1 MRQRWRRKSK
11 WLTDRNIAASAGVKL
26 AFAVGTQLCRQFVV
40 HAWFDFPQTKDCMLA
55 RLCVVGSA
63 FAVLFAASV
72 SGAQT
77 PASTQTADDLPRVF
91 LDCQANGCDDDF
103 LRTELSWLNF
113 VRDRTLA
120 IVHILATSQ
129 STGGGG
135 SELTVAF
142 IGLGEMSAKVDT
154 IVAISAQSDT
164 QDERRQLLRR
174 VISQGMMRFVANT
187 PLASRLSVAY
197 RAPSSTVVSATR
209 GAHDR
214 WNLWVIRIGGG
225 SFFNGEESYKYYN
238 INGSIEARRTTAANK
253 TFISFRGNKNQ
264 DRYVIPGD
272 PEQNIPDEVLVTK
285 RRNYNAEA
293 LWVKSIGEHWSAGV
307 QANASSSIT
316 SNLELGTRI
325 GPAIEYDIFPYSQ
338 STRKQ
343 IIARYSVGVKT
354 LDYDSLTIFDE
365 LKETRP
371 DHRLT
376 LAGEATQPWGGFYG
390 NVTASQYLNE
400 PSKYRI
406 DGYAG
411 MNWRIV
417 RGLNIGFD
425 MGYTKLR
432 DQINLKRG
440 NATQQ
445 EVLLRLRQLA
455 TGYYYYGSI
464 NISYTF
470 GSAFS
475 NVVNPR
481 FGQGGG
487 GFFF

>member
-1 MRQRWRRKSK
+1 
-11 WLTDRNIAASAGVKL
+11 
-26 AFAVGTQLCRQFVV
+26 
-40 HAWFDFPQTKDCMLA
+40 MLA
-55 RLCVVGSA
+55 RLPFVKSLV
-63 FAVLFAASV
+63 AVLLSTTVAS
-72 SGAQT
+72 AQT
-77 PASTQTADDLPRVF
+77 PTPTPQAEDVPRVF

-103 LRTELSWLNF
+103 LRTELTWLNF

-129 STGGGG
+129 STGSGGT
-135 SELTVAF
+135 ELTVAF
-142 IGLGEMSAKVDT
+142 IGLGALSAKVDT
-154 IVAISAQSDT
+154 IVAISPQSDT
-164 QDERRQLLRR
+164 FDERRNLVKR
-174 VISQGMMRFVANT
+174 VVSQGMLRFVSNT
-187 PLASRLSVAY
+187 PLASRLSVTY
-197 RAPSSTVVSATR
+197 RAPTAGTTIDATR
-209 GAHDR
+209 GARDK
-214 WNLWVIRIGGG
+214 WNLWVFRIGGG

-238 INGSIEARRTTAANK
+238 INGSVEARRTTAANK
-253 TFISFRGNKNQ
+253 TFINFRGNKNE
-264 DRYVIPGD
+264 DRYTL
-272 PEQNIPDEVLVTK
+272 PDEDPTDSVNTEQVLVTK

-293 LWVKSIGEHWSAGV
+293 LWVKSLNNHWSAGV

-316 SNLELGTRI
+316 SNLELGTRF
-325 GPAIEYDIFPYSQ
+325 GPAIEFDLFPYSE
-338 STRKQ
+338 STRRQ
-343 IIARYSVGVKT
+343 IIARYSVGVKS
-354 LDYDSLTIFDE
+354 LDYDSLTIYDKM
-365 LKETRP
+365 KEVRP
-371 DHRLT
+371 DHRLS
-376 LAGEATQPWGGFYG
+376 LGGEATQPWGGFYG
-390 NVTASQYLNE
+390 SVTGSQYLNE

-432 DQINLKRG
+432 DQLNLKRG
-440 NATQQ
+440 TASQE

-470 GSAFS
+470 GSVFS

-481 FGQGGG
+481 FNLGGG

>member
-1 MRQRWRRKSK
+1 
-11 WLTDRNIAASAGVKL
+11 
-26 AFAVGTQLCRQFVV
+26 
-40 HAWFDFPQTKDCMLA
+40 MLP
-55 RLCVVGSA
+55 RLPIVRSLV
-63 FAVLFAASV
+63 AVLLSASLA
-72 SGAQT
+72 GAQT
-77 PASTQTADDLPRVF
+77 PTPTPQADDLPRVF

-103 LRTELSWLNF
+103 LRTELTWLNF

-135 SELTVAF
+135 TELTVAF
-142 IGLGEMSAKVDT
+142 IGLGAMSAKVDT
-154 IVAISAQSDT
+154 IVAISPQSDT
-164 QDERRQLLRR
+164 FDERRNLVKR
-174 VISQGMMRFVANT
+174 VISQGMLRFVSNT

-197 RAPSSTVVSATR
+197 RAPSAGTTIDATR
-209 GAHDR
+209 GARDK
-214 WNLWVIRIGGG
+214 WNLWVFRIGGG

-238 INGSIEARRTTAANK
+238 INGSVEARRTTAANK
-253 TFISFRGNKNQ
+253 TFINFRGNKNE
-264 DRYVIPGD
+264 DRYT
-272 PEQNIPDEVLVTK
+272 IPDDDPTDNVDNSQVLVTK

-293 LWVKSIGEHWSAGV
+293 LWVKSINNHWSAGV

-316 SNLELGTRI
+316 SNLQRGIRL
-325 GPAIEYDIFPYSQ
+325 GPAIEYDVFPYSE
-338 STRKQ
+338 STRRQ
-343 IIARYSVGVKT
+343 IIARYSVGVKS
-354 LDYDSLTIFDE
+354 LDYDSLTIFDKM
-365 LKETRP
+365 KETRP
-371 DHRLT
+371 DHRLS
-376 LAGEATQPWGGFYG
+376 LGGEATQPWGGFYG
-390 NVTASQYLNE
+390 SVTGSQYLDE

-432 DQINLKRG
+432 DQLNLKRG
-440 NATQQ
+440 TASQE

-470 GSAFS
+470 GSVFS

-481 FGQGGG
+481 FNLGGG

>member
-1 MRQRWRRKSK
+1 
-11 WLTDRNIAASAGVKL
+11 
-26 AFAVGTQLCRQFVV
+26 
-40 HAWFDFPQTKDCMLA
+40 MLA
-55 RLCVVGSA
+55 RRLLVSICAVFLGSA
-63 FAVLFAASV
+63 IA
-72 SGAQT
+72 GAQT
-77 PASTQTADDLPRVF
+77 PAASDELPRVF

-103 LRTELSWLNF
+103 LRTELTWLNF

-120 IVHILATSQ
+120 VVHILATSQ
-129 STGGGG
+129 STGSGGT
-135 SELTVAF
+135 ELTVAF
-142 IGLGEMSAKVDT
+142 IGLGSLSAKVDT
-154 IVAISAQSDT
+154 VIAISRQGDT
-164 QDERRQLLRR
+164 FDERRNLLKR
-174 VISQGMMRFVANT
+174 VISQGMLRFVANT

-197 RAPSSTVVSATR
+197 QAPALGTVASDTR
-209 GAHDR
+209 GARDK

-253 TFISFRGNKNQ
+253 TFIHFRGNRNE
-264 DRYVIPGD
+264 DRYTL
-272 PEQNIPDEVLVTK
+272 PEGEVLVTK

-293 LWVKSIGEHWSAGV
+293 LWVKSLNEHWSLGA

-316 SNLELGTRI
+316 SNLELGTRF
-325 GPAIEYDIFPYSQ
+325 GPAIEYDLFPYSQ
-338 STRKQ
+338 STRRQ
-343 IIARYSVGVKT
+343 VIARYSVGVKT
-354 LDYDSLTIFDE
+354 LDYDSLTIFDKM
-365 LKETRP
+365 KETRP
-371 DHRLT
+371 DHRLV

-390 NVTASQYLNE
+390 SVTSSQYLNE
-400 PSKYRI
+400 PSKFRI
-406 DGYAG
+406 DGFAG

-417 RGLNIGFD
+417 RGLNLGFD

-432 DQINLKRG
+432 DQLNLKRG
-440 NATQQ
+440 TATQE

-470 GSAFS
+470 GSVFS

-487 GFFF
+487 SFFF

>member
-1 MRQRWRRKSK
+1 MFSQR
-11 WLTDRNIAASAGVKL
+11 A
-26 AFAVGTQLCRQFVV
+26 
-40 HAWFDFPQTKDCMLA
+40 
-55 RLCVVGSA
+55 VVGLLAVALSA
-63 FAVLFAASV
+63 VSV
-72 SGAQT
+72 RAQN
-77 PASTQTADDLPRVF
+77 PAPADSLSDDLPRVF
-91 LDCQANGCDDDF
+91 LDCQANGCDGDY
-103 LRTELSWLNF
+103 LRTELTWLNF

-120 IVHILATSQ
+120 AVHVLATSQ
-129 STGGGG
+129 ATGSGGT
-135 SELTVAF
+135 ELTVAF
-142 IGLGEMSAKVDT
+142 IGLGAQSGKADT
-154 IVAISAQSDT
+154 IVAISQQSDT
-164 QDERRQLLRR
+164 FDERRQLLRR
-174 VISQGMMRFVANT
+174 VIGQGMLRFVANS

-197 RAPSSTVVSATR
+197 RAPAAGSASATR
-209 GAHDR
+209 GARDR
-214 WNLWVIRIGGG
+214 WNLWVFRVGGG

-264 DRYVIPGD
+264 DRYTIPGD
-272 PEQNIPDEVLVTK
+272 PSTNTPDEVLVTQ
-285 RRNYNAEA
+285 RRSYNAEA
-293 LWVKSIGEHWSAGV
+293 LWVKSINQHWSAGV

-316 SNLELGTRI
+316 SNLDLGTRF
-325 GPAIEYDIFPYSQ
+325 GPAIEFDVFPYSE
-338 STRKQ
+338 STRRQ
-343 IIARYSVGVKT
+343 IIARYSVGVKS
-354 LDYDSLTIFDE
+354 LNYDSLTIYDK

-376 LAGEATQPWGGFYG
+376 MAGEATQPWGGFYG

-406 DGYAG
+406 DGFAG

-432 DQINLKRG
+432 DQLNLKRG
-440 NATQQ
+440 TASQE

-470 GSAFS
+470 GSVFS

-481 FGQGGG
+481 FTLGGG

>member
-1 MRQRWRRKSK
+1 
-11 WLTDRNIAASAGVKL
+11 
-26 AFAVGTQLCRQFVV
+26 
-40 HAWFDFPQTKDCMLA
+40 MLA
-55 RLCVVGSA
+55 RRAIVRSVFALLSTSA
-63 FAVLFAASV
+63 AAS
-72 SGAQT
+72 AQT
-77 PASTQTADDLPRVF
+77 PAPTDELPRVF

-103 LRTELSWLNF
+103 LRTELTWLNF

-129 STGGGG
+129 TTGSGGT
-135 SELTVAF
+135 ELTVAF
-142 IGLGEMSAKVDT
+142 IGLGSLSAKVDT
-154 IVAISAQSDT
+154 VTTISPQGDT
-164 QDERRQLLRR
+164 FDERRNLLKR
-174 VISQGMMRFVANT
+174 VISQGMLRFVANT
-187 PLASRLSVAY
+187 PLASKLSIAY
-197 RAPSSTVVSATR
+197 RAPAAGTVASDTR
-209 GAHDR
+209 GAHDK
-214 WNLWVIRIGGG
+214 WNLWVFRVGGG

-253 TFISFRGNKNQ
+253 TFINFRGNKNE
-264 DRYVIPGD
+264 DRYTL
-272 PEQNIPDEVLVTK
+272 PDGEVLVTK
-285 RRNYNAEA
+285 RRNYNSEA
-293 LWVKSIGEHWSAGV
+293 LWVKSVNKHWSLGV

-316 SNLELGTRI
+316 SNLELGTRF
-325 GPAIEYDIFPYSQ
+325 GPAIEYDLFPYSE
-338 STRKQ
+338 STRRQ
-343 IIARYSVGVKT
+343 VIARYSVGVKS
-354 LDYDSLTIFDE
+354 LNYDSLTIFDKM
-365 LKETRP
+365 KETRP
-371 DHRLT
+371 DHRLV

-390 NVTASQYLNE
+390 SVTTSQYLDDPN
-400 PSKYRI
+400 KFRI

-417 RGLNIGFD
+417 RGLNLGFD

-432 DQINLKRG
+432 DQLNLKRG
-440 NATQQ
+440 TATNE

-470 GSAFS
+470 GSVFS

>member
-1 MRQRWRRKSK
+1 
-11 WLTDRNIAASAGVKL
+11 
-26 AFAVGTQLCRQFVV
+26 
-40 HAWFDFPQTKDCMLA
+40 MLA
-55 RLCVVGSA
+55 GLSFVRSLL
-63 FAVLFAASV
+63 AVLVGASV
-72 SGAQT
+72 VTAQT
-77 PASTQTADDLPRVF
+77 PAASPQGDDLPRVF

-103 LRTELSWLNF
+103 LRTELTWLNF

-120 IVHILATSQ
+120 VVHILATSQ

-135 SELTVAF
+135 TELTVAF
-142 IGLGEMSAKVDT
+142 IGLGAMSAKVDT
-154 IVAISAQSDT
+154 IVAISPQSDT
-164 QDERRQLLRR
+164 FDERRNLVKR
-174 VISQGMMRFVANT
+174 VVSQGMLRFVSNT
-187 PLASRLSVAY
+187 PLAGRLSVAY
-197 RAPSSTVVSATR
+197 RAPSAGTTVDATR
-209 GAHDR
+209 GARDK
-214 WNLWVIRIGGG
+214 WNLWVFRVGGG

-238 INGSIEARRTTAANK
+238 INGSVEARRTTAANK
-253 TFISFRGNKNQ
+253 TFINFRGNKNE
-264 DRYVIPGD
+264 DRYT
-272 PEQNIPDEVLVTK
+272 IPDDDPTDGVDNSQVLVTK

-293 LWVKSIGEHWSAGV
+293 LWVRSINEHWSAGV

-316 SNLELGTRI
+316 SNLQLGTRF
-325 GPAIEYDIFPYSQ
+325 GPAIEFDVFPYTQ
-338 STRKQ
+338 STRRQ
-343 IIARYSVGVKT
+343 IIARYSVGMKS
-354 LDYDSLTIFDE
+354 LDYDSLTIYDK

-371 DHRLT
+371 DHRFT

-417 RGLNIGFD
+417 RGLNLGFD

-432 DQINLKRG
+432 DQLNLKRG
-440 NATQQ
+440 TASQE

-470 GSAFS
+470 GSVFS

-481 FGQGGG
+481 FTQGGG

>member
-1 MRQRWRRKSK
+1 M
-11 WLTDRNIAASAGVKL
+11 
-26 AFAVGTQLCRQFVV
+26 FAPRILVR
-40 HAWFDFPQTKDCMLA
+40 
-55 RLCVVGSA
+55 SII
-63 FAVLFAASV
+63 AVLLSASPA
-72 SGAQT
+72 SAQT
-77 PASTQTADDLPRVF
+77 PATQADDLPRVF

-103 LRTELSWLNF
+103 LRTELTWLNF

-135 SELTVAF
+135 SEVTVAF
-142 IGLGEMSAKVDT
+142 IGLGALSSKVDT
-154 IVAISAQSDT
+154 IVATSPQSDT
-164 QDERRQLLRR
+164 QDERRNLLKRM
-174 VISQGMMRFVANT
+174 ISQGMLRFVSNS
-187 PLASRLSVAY
+187 PLASRLSIAY
-197 RAPSSTVVSATR
+197 RAPTTGTVASDTR
-209 GAHDR
+209 GARDK
-214 WNLWVIRIGGG
+214 WNLWVFRVSGG

-238 INGSIEARRTTAANK
+238 INSSVEARRTTAANK
-253 TFISFRGNKNQ
+253 TFINFRWNKNQ
-264 DRYVIPGD
+264 DKYTIPGD
-272 PEQNIPDEVLVTK
+272 PEQNTPDEVIVTN

-293 LWVKSIGEHWSAGV
+293 LWVKSLNYHWSAGV

-316 SNLELGTRI
+316 SNLELGTRF
-325 GPAIEYDIFPYSQ
+325 GPAVEYDVFPYSE
-338 STRKQ
+338 STRRQ

-354 LDYDSLTIFDE
+354 LDYDSLTIYDK

-371 DHRLT
+371 DHRFT

-400 PSKYRI
+400 PSKFRI

-417 RGLNIGFD
+417 RGLNLGFD

-432 DQINLKRG
+432 DQLNLKRG
-440 NATQQ
+440 TASQE

-470 GSAFS
+470 GSVFS

-481 FGQGGG
+481 FTQGGG

>member
-1 MRQRWRRKSK
+1 MFSQR
-11 WLTDRNIAASAGVKL
+11 A
-26 AFAVGTQLCRQFVV
+26 
-40 HAWFDFPQTKDCMLA
+40 
-55 RLCVVGSA
+55 VVGLVAVAFSA
-63 FAVLFAASV
+63 V
-72 SGAQT
+72 SAQAQNPV
-77 PASTQTADDLPRVF
+77 PADSLRDELPRVF

-103 LRTELSWLNF
+103 LRTELTWLNF

-120 IVHILATSQ
+120 TVHVLATSQ
-129 STGGGG
+129 STGSGGA
-135 SELTVAF
+135 ELTVAF
-142 IGLGEMSAKVDT
+142 IGLGALSGKADT
-154 IVAISAQSDT
+154 IVAISQQSDT
-164 QDERRQLLRR
+164 FDERRQLVRR
-174 VISQGMMRFVANT
+174 VISQGMLRFVANS

-197 RAPSSTVVSATR
+197 RAPAAGSASATR
-209 GAHDR
+209 GARDR
-214 WNLWVIRIGGG
+214 WNLWVFRVSGG

-238 INGSIEARRTTAANK
+238 INGSVEARRTTADNK
-253 TFISFRGNKNQ
+253 IFINFRGNKNQ
-264 DRYVIPGD
+264 DRYTIPGD
-272 PEQNIPDEVLVTK
+272 PSTNTPDEVLVTQ
-285 RRNYNAEA
+285 RRSYNSEA
-293 LWVKSIGEHWSAGV
+293 LWVKSINQHWSAGV

-316 SNLELGTRI
+316 SNLDLGMRF
-325 GPAIEYDIFPYSQ
+325 GPAIEYDLFPYSE
-338 STRKQ
+338 STRRQ
-343 IIARYSVGVKT
+343 VIARYSVGVKS
-354 LDYDSLTIFDE
+354 LNYDSLTIFDK

-432 DQINLKRG
+432 DQLNLKRG
-440 NATQQ
+440 TASQE

-470 GSAFS
+470 GSVFS

-481 FGQGGG
+481 FTQGGG

>member
-1 MRQRWRRKSK
+1 MFSQRAVAG
-11 WLTDRNIAASAGVKL
+11 LLAIAFS
-26 AFAVGTQLCRQFVV
+26 
-40 HAWFDFPQTKDCMLA
+40 
-55 RLCVVGSA
+55 
-63 FAVLFAASV
+63 AASV
-72 SGAQT
+72 QAQN
-77 PASTQTADDLPRVF
+77 PAPPDTLSDDLPRVF
-91 LDCQANGCDDDF
+91 MDCQANGCDDDF
-103 LRTELSWLNF
+103 LRTELTWLNF

-120 IVHILATSQ
+120 NVHVLATSQ

-135 SELTVAF
+135 TELTVAF
-142 IGLGEMSAKVDT
+142 IGLGPLSGKADT
-154 IVAISAQSDT
+154 IVALSQQSDT
-164 QDERRQLLRR
+164 FDERRQLVRR
-174 VISQGMMRFVANT
+174 VVSQGMLRFVANS

-197 RAPSSTVVSATR
+197 RAPAAGSASATR
-209 GAHDR
+209 GARDR
-214 WNLWVIRIGGG
+214 WNLWVFRVGGG

-264 DRYVIPGD
+264 DRYTIPGD
-272 PEQNIPDEVLVTK
+272 TSTNTPDQILVTQ
-285 RRNYNAEA
+285 RRSYNAEA
-293 LWVKSIGEHWSAGV
+293 LWVKSINEHWSVGV

-316 SNLELGTRI
+316 SNLDLGTRF
-325 GPAIEYDIFPYSQ
+325 GPAIEYDLFPYSE
-338 STRKQ
+338 STRRQ
-343 IIARYSVGVKT
+343 IIARYSVGVKS
-354 LDYDSLTIFDE
+354 LNYDSLTIFDK

-376 LAGEATQPWGGFYG
+376 LAGEATQPWGGFYM
-390 NVTASQYLNE
+390 NITSSQYLNE

-406 DGYAG
+406 DGEAG
-411 MNWRIV
+411 MNWRVV
-417 RGLNIGFD
+417 RGLNVGFN

-432 DQINLKRG
+432 DQLNLKRG
-440 NATQQ
+440 TASQE

-470 GSAFS
+470 GSVFS

-481 FGQGGG
+481 FTRGGG